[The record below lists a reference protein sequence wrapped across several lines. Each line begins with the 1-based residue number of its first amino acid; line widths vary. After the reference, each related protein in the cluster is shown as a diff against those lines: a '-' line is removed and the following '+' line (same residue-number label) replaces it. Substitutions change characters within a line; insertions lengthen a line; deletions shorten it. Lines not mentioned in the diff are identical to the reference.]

1 MLARQAS
8 IRLKRDRRVTM
19 EHGQGAFE
27 DAPPFGAF
35 NQKATFAPH
44 MKLMPT
50 ALAPVDAPAVE

>member
-1 MLARQAS
+1 
-8 IRLKRDRRVTM
+8 M
-19 EHGQGAFE
+19 EHSQGAFE

-44 MKLMPT
+44 MKLMPA